1 MIGTAGA
8 HFGRA
13 IFFNSP
19 YHRRKTSNHR
29 DFQVSAIQTRDTKLL
44 LQKAALMAI
53 PASNSEEGGGAF
65 AK

>member
-1 MIGTAGA
+1 
-8 HFGRA
+8 
-13 IFFNSP
+13 
-19 YHRRKTSNHR
+19 
-29 DFQVSAIQTRDTKLL
+29 LL